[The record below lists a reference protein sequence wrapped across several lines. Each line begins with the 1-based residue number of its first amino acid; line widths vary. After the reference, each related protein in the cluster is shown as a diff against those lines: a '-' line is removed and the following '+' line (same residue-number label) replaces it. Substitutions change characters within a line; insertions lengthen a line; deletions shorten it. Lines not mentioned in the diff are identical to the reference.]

1 MKNPFSRE
9 APVRRVTFHPV
20 ADVAALNAVFAGAA
34 DAPVALLLHDPWCP
48 ISASAYEEVEA
59 VDGDVFIV
67 DVSEQHDV
75 SKAVEQ
81 LTGVRH
87 QSPQMFVLKA
97 GAPLWH
103 ASHGRITE
111 AAVSAALEAANG

>member
-9 APVRRVTFHPV
+9 TPVRRATFHPV
-20 ADVAALNAVFAGAA
+20 ADIAALEKVLAAAA

-48 ISASAYEEVEA
+48 ISACAYEEVEA
-59 VDGDVFIV
+59 VDSDVFIV
-67 DVSEQHDV
+67 DVSEQHDI
-75 SKAVEQ
+75 SRAVEQ

-97 GAPLWH
+97 GTPLWH

-111 AAVSAALEAANG
+111 AAVSAALADN